1 MRKAFNFYKSYYE
14 VAKELSDKDRLLFYD
29 ALVTRQFTGVEL
41 DLKGMAKFAY
51 ISQKFNIDAQVLGYE
66 TKTKTKLGG
75 TVGGTVGGSVQEEEK
90 EEVKDKVELTIEN
103 RKKDFTESLKPYL
116 GTYTSEMLNSFYLY
130 WTEHGDNDK
139 KMRFEKEKT
148 FGLKQRL
155 ERWSKNNFGNQQK
168 DEVSDHYTNH
178 VMNQIKNLNKQI

>member
-41 DLKGMAKFAY
+41 DLKGIAKFAY

-155 ERWSKNNFGNQQK
+155 ERWSKNNFGKQQK
-168 DEVSDHYTNH
+168 DEVSDDYMNH
-178 VMNQIKNLNKQI
+178 VYKQINKNKQL